1 MHIDLKELKRAIE
14 KLQTEHISKQ
24 EILILL
30 DQFSAQKENSASV
43 QDNNLKSDQ
52 DNLPEVEKEKSQIIQ
67 GSMIPTFVINNKH
80 LITHWNRACEE
91 LTGHKA
97 SDLVGTDRQWVPFRS
112 AKRPTMADVIV
123 GGMSEEKV
131 SYYYGTAWRRSSL
144 VQGAYEAEEFFP
156 HLGEEG
162 KWIFFTAAPIK
173 SPDGNMIGAIET
185 LQDMTKNKNALEEL
199 ELQDME
205 LSRLYE
211 KYKKSEEKYRSL
223 FNYNPNPIFI
233 IDRKTLEIL
242 DINHRVQEDY
252 GFVKKE
258 LLGTSFLGIEKTVDT
273 GFQKRLEDLAE
284 DQSVL
289 FTKRHHVKKDTT
301 CFFVNVRVVNATY
314 SHRDVLIASAADISK
329 SIEKE
334 EQLIHAGELAAL
346 GTLAAGMTRE
356 INEPLNVIQICSE
369 LILNRIKKGQ
379 KISDEELMEMI
390 NDMVENVK
398 KISDAVNHLKDFSRK
413 NGTA

>member
-1 MHIDLKELKRAIE
+1 MHIDLKGLKRAIAE
-14 KLQTEHISKQ
+14 LQTEEFSKP
-24 EILILL
+24 EILVLL
-30 DQFSAQKENSASV
+30 DQFSRQAKNSTGSQEN
-43 QDNNLKSDQ
+43 DLKSDE
-52 DNLPEVEKEKSQIIQ
+52 DNLLEVEKEKSQIIQ
-67 GSMIPTFVINNKH
+67 GSMIPTFVINNEH

-131 SYYYGTAWRRSSL
+131 SHYYGTAWRRSSL

-156 HLGEEG
+156 HMGEEG

-173 SPDGNMIGAIET
+173 SPGGNIIGAIET
-185 LQDMTKNKNALEEL
+185 LQDTTKNKNVLEEL

-223 FNYNPNPIFI
+223 FNNNPNPIFI

-258 LLGTSFLGIEKTVDT
+258 LLGTSFLKIEETMDT
-273 GFQKRLEDLAE
+273 GFHKSLEELAE

-289 FTKRHHVKKDTT
+289 FTKRRHVKKDTT

-314 SHRDVLIASAADISK
+314 SHRDVLIASATDISK

-334 EQLIHAGELAAL
+334 EQLIQASRLAAL
-346 GTLAAGMTRE
+346 GTLTDGMTRR

-369 LILNRIKKGQ
+369 LILKRLKKGQ
-379 KISDEELMEMI
+379 TISDEELIEMI
-390 NDMVENVK
+390 NDMVENVT
-398 KISDAVNHLKDFSRK
+398 KISDAFNHLKDFSRK

>member
-1 MHIDLKELKRAIE
+1 MHIDLKGLKRAIA

-30 DQFSAQKENSASV
+30 DQFSIQMENSPGIREN
-43 QDNNLKSDQ
+43 DLKSDQ
-52 DNLPEVEKEKSQIIQ
+52 DNLLEVEKEKSQIIQ
-67 GSMIPTFVINNKH
+67 GSMIPTFVINNEH

-97 SDLVGTDRQWVPFRS
+97 SDLIGTDRQWVPFRS

-131 SYYYGTAWRRSSL
+131 SHYYGDAWRRSNL
-144 VQGAYEAEEFFP
+144 IQGAYEAEEFFP

-173 SPDGNMIGAIET
+173 SPDGNTIGAIET
-185 LQDMTKNKNALEEL
+185 LQDTTKNKNALEEL

-223 FNYNPNPIFI
+223 FNNNPNPIFI

-258 LLGTSFLGIEKTVDT
+258 LLGTSFLAMEETVDT
-273 GFQKRLEDLAE
+273 GFQKNLEALAE

-289 FTKRHHVKKDTT
+289 FTRRRHVKKDTT
-301 CFFVNVRVVNATY
+301 GFFVNVRVVNATY
-314 SHRDVLIASAADISK
+314 SHRDVLIASATDISK

-334 EQLIHAGELAAL
+334 EQLIQTSRLTAL
-346 GTLAAGMTRE
+346 GTLTAGMTRE
-356 INEPLNVIQICSE
+356 INEPLNVIQICSK
-369 LILNRIKKGQ
+369 LILKRTKKGQ
-379 KISDEELMEMI
+379 AIPDEELVVMAHDMI
-390 NDMVENVK
+390 ENAT
-398 KISDAVNHLKDFSRK
+398 KISDAVNHLNDFSRK
-413 NGTA
+413 NGTT